1 MATIPKLIAPRHIDL
16 GIDRVYA
23 DIADRGDGNR
33 GKPDAYPISAPG
45 GRIGEQEVR
54 GSAGGGGA

>member
-23 DIADRGDGNR
+23 DIPGRGEAD
-33 GKPDAYPISAPG
+33 
-45 GRIGEQEVR
+45 GEQP
-54 GSAGGGGA
+54 